1 MSLIDGAY
9 DKQKVVKDVISL
21 SLVNIGKKKSKLVLS
36 SCHSYLRKY
45 TKVNYVYL

>member
-9 DKQKVVKDVISL
+9 DKNKEVKDVISH

-45 TKVNYVYL
+45 GKVKMQ